1 MTQNLKNPFLFY
13 PHLTNE
19 MLHLVV
25 LASSVLDDWQEG
37 MRLLAESVCCIKLSM
52 Y

>member
-1 MTQNLKNPFLFY
+1 MTQHLKNPFLFY

-19 MLHLVV
+19 MLRLVV
-25 LASSVLDDWQEG
+25 LTATVLDDWQEG
-37 MRLLAESVCCIKLSM
+37 TGLLAESVSCIKLLM